1 MDGFQKESPFQ
12 DSIFRFHVGFRG
24 ESLGFHLKAGTFQV
38 GHVGWT
44 TKS

>member
-24 ESLGFHLKAGTFQV
+24 DLGFHLKAGTFQV